1 LKSSNNSD
9 NFWQSSFIILEDKT
23 LLQSPKI
30 FDYTKYLINDTN
42 YKDININQINLLEK
56 IKLSFLKDF
65 PEFDELIKKRQ
76 NKILVS
82 LTSFL
87 QSFVFI
93 PEVIDFIRNKTF
105 QINNIY
111 LFLYKSNIKYINF
124 TISDLKITPTNKN
137 LRSHLKYFYSMKLFR
152 DYAIIILDDDIGYL
166 DDTFESLFNA
176 YIENPN
182 IISGKRT
189 HLMTQS
195 NNGYYKGY
203 FNWIFQQN
211 FVKEANFSLILT
223 NLGSTIFPPNILKI
237 NEKLLLI
244 INETITCDDLI
255 LKYLSNIKGIP
266 PKLVVNN
273 NFLGIKRI
281 LPKTNDKPLYR
292 NNYNSI

>member
-1 LKSSNNSD
+1 
-9 NFWQSSFIILEDKT
+9 
-23 LLQSPKI
+23 
-30 FDYTKYLINDTN
+30 
-42 YKDININQINLLEK
+42 LEK

-82 LTSFL
+82 VTSYL

-93 PEVIDFIRNKTF
+93 PELIDFIRNQTF

-111 LFLYKSNIKYINF
+111 LFLYKSDIKYINF
-124 TISDLKITPTNKN
+124 TISDLKITPTDKN
-137 LRSHLKYFYSMKLFR
+137 LKSHLKYFYSMKLSR
-152 DYAIIILDDDIGYL
+152 DYAMITLDDDIGYL

-182 IISGKRT
+182 IISGRRT

-195 NNGYYKGY
+195 NIGDYKGY

-223 NLGSTIFPPNILKI
+223 NVGSTIFPPNILNIFRKI
-237 NEKLLLI
+237 I
-244 INETITCDDLI
+244 A
-255 LKYLSNIKGIP
+255 
-266 PKLVVNN
+266 
-273 NFLGIKRI
+273 
-281 LPKTNDKPLYR
+281 
-292 NNYNSI
+292 YN